1 MENLQAE
8 TLRSLSERRGLYI
21 GAAVNARA
29 LREEAAYRETLAREY
44 NMLTPENEMKFG
56 SLVKDP
62 SVYNFGPADEI
73 VSFARANDMSIRGHT
88 LVWHNQ
94 NPEWLRPENFT
105 RNQAIDLLEK
115 HIFTVIGHFHA
126 KIYAWDVINEGIA
139 QDGSLRETFWLK
151 TIGPEYFDYAF
162 RFAREADKN
171 PRLFY
176 NEYAADDRSPKADGM
191 YQLLKDLKEHGTPVD
206 GVGLQM
212 HFALYDSP
220 NFACPPAAEDLTANL
235 NRLADLGL
243 EIHITEL
250 DVQVQNLPG
259 EREELLARQAQ
270 VYRDLLDTV
279 LQNRRLKAV
288 VTWGFT
294 DRHSWIPRFTGQS
307 DWPLPFDEYY
317 QPKPAYNAIY
327 QALENE

>member
-1 MENLQAE
+1 MDRLQTQ
-8 TLRSLSERRGLYI
+8 TLRSLSERRGLFI

-29 LREEAAYRETLAREY
+29 LRDDAAYRETLAREY

-56 SLVKDP
+56 TLVKEP
-62 SVYNFGPADEI
+62 NVYNFGPADEI
-73 VSFARANDMSIRGHT
+73 LAFARANDMSLRGHT

-94 NPEWLRPENFT
+94 NPKWLCPENFT
-105 RNQAIDLLEK
+105 RSQAIELLEK
-115 HIFTVIGHFHA
+115 HIFTVVGHFHA
-126 KIYAWDVINEGIA
+126 KVYAWDVINEGLA
-139 QDGSLRETFWLK
+139 EDGSLRDTFWMK
-151 TIGPEYFDYAF
+151 TIGPEYFEYAF

-176 NEYAADDRSPKADGM
+176 NEYAADGLSPKADGM
-191 YQLLKDLKEHGTPVD
+191 YRLLKDLKEGGIPID

-212 HFALYDSP
+212 HFALYDNP
-220 NFACPPAAEDLTANL
+220 NFAAPPSPEDLTANL

-250 DVQVQNLPG
+250 DVQVQRQPG
-259 EREELLARQAQ
+259 GREELLARQAQ
-270 VYRDLLDTV
+270 VYHDLLDTV

-294 DRHSWIPRFTGQS
+294 DRHSWIPGFTGQP
-307 DWPLPFDEYY
+307 DWPLPFDEFY
-317 QPKPAYNAIY
+317 QPKPAYHAIY
-327 QALENE
+327 QALEEE